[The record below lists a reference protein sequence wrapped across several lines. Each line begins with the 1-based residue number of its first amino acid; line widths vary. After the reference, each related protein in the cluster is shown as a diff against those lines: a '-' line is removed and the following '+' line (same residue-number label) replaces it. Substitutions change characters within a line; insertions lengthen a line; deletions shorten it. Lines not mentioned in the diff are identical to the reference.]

1 MRRLRVIL
9 GAWALLVA
17 CTAQPVLAGTLDSL
31 SNAQIAARF
40 APHLVLHPEERYAP
54 TSADELLAL
63 GATLVRRDGSL
74 ARPAPLTA
82 ATLPVGS
89 SCAGGLPC
97 AYALRLGCGLTASKA
112 CPAPAGA
119 PRLVYARVVRRH
131 PAAGTAPAWLVNPD
145 PRMPYP
151 GLEVVV
157 QYWLYSLVDD
167 WRSTPRAV
175 PVPGTGGVRLP
186 GIHQTHEGDWEAIT
200 VGLSA
205 SRPLFV
211 DWSAHCAGEW
221 RPFAG
226 ATLLA
231 EPGGERTH
239 PVSWVALGSHAN
251 LPASVTAR
259 PRWWRC
265 DPRVATFVHQRVESA
280 IGPVAVAALGSR
292 LDDALGIV
300 DRAGTGAPQAFPL
313 ALVSRLTWPMTFPG
327 IWGARERI
335 EVGPAG
341 RALGWSPPTPPLQPL
356 WRNPLATIFGDAAR
370 SRGR

>member
-1 MRRLRVIL
+1 
-9 GAWALLVA
+9 
-17 CTAQPVLAGTLDSL
+17 
-31 SNAQIAARF
+31 
-40 APHLVLHPEERYAP
+40 
-54 TSADELLAL
+54 
-63 GATLVRRDGSL
+63 
-74 ARPAPLTA
+74 
-82 ATLPVGS
+82 
-89 SCAGGLPC
+89 
-97 AYALRLGCGLTASKA
+97 
-112 CPAPAGA
+112 
-119 PRLVYARVVRRH
+119 
-131 PAAGTAPAWLVNPD
+131 
-145 PRMPYP
+145 
-151 GLEVVV
+151 V

-265 DPRVATFVHQRVESA
+265 DPRVATFVHQRVESV

-313 ALVSRLTWPMTFPG
+313 ALVNRLTWPMTFPG